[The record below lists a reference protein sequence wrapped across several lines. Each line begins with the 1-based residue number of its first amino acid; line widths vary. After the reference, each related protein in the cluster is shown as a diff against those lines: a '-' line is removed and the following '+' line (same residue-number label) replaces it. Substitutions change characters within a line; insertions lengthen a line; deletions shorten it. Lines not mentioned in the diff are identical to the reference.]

1 MPAEY
6 NYITG
11 KFKKQT
17 DSLSRAKECN
27 HFIDLNCLQ
36 LAKFELCC
44 IILW

>member
-17 DSLSRAKECN
+17 DALSRAKN
-27 HFIDLNCLQ
+27 
-36 LAKFELCC
+36 A
-44 IILW
+44 IILFILIVYSLQSLNSVV